1 MNVVVPIKQV
11 PGTTAVK
18 IDPQTNTLVR
28 QGIESIIN
36 PFDTYA
42 VEEAVRIKE
51 KHGGKVTV
59 ITMGPPQA
67 EAALREAISL
77 GADDAVLLSD
87 RAFAGA
93 DTWATA
99 FTLSRAVLKLAP
111 YDLIICGRQTI
122 DGDTG
127 QVGPELAEMLG
138 IPFIA
143 YVSAVEEIK
152 DNKIRVKR
160 AIEEGHEVLESG
172 LPALITVSKE
182 INKPRL
188 PSLRG
193 ISRSKSAKINVWGAA
208 DIGAVPD
215 SVGLS
220 GSSTQ
225 VIKIFF
231 PQRVCA
237 AEMLTGTPQNRLI
250 SSSRSLRIRAWFR
263 RKRKND
269 YLDCLD
275 SSRISARLRT
285 AFVSGR

>member
-1 MNVVVPIKQV
+1 MNVIACIKQV
-11 PGTTAVK
+11 PGTTEVK

-28 QGIESIIN
+28 QGIASIIN

-42 VEEAVRIKE
+42 IEEGVRIKE
-51 KHGGKVTV
+51 KYGGKVTV

-99 FTLSRAVLKLAP
+99 FTLSRAVAKLGQ

-143 YVSAVEEIK
+143 YVSQIEEIK
-152 DNKIRVKR
+152 DGKLRVR
-160 AIEEGHEVLESG
+160 RLVEEGHEVIEAS
-172 LPALITVSKE
+172 LPALLTVSKE
-182 INKPRL
+182 INVPRL

-193 ISRSKSAKINVWGAA
+193 IARSKSAKINVWSAT
-208 DIGAVPD
+208 DIGADPAG
-215 SVGLS
+215 VGLP
-220 GSSTQ
+220 GSATQ

-231 PQRVCA
+231 PQRVCQ
-237 AEMLTGTPQNRLI
+237 AEILTGPPESQVEKL
-250 SSSRSLRIRAWFR
+250 LQKLKDAH
-263 RKRKND
+263 
-269 YLDCLD
+269 L
-275 SSRISARLRT
+275 
-285 AFVSGR
+285 V